1 MILEKYDKLL
11 FMGDSITDCER
22 ARPIGEGLWAGV
34 GNGYVRCVD
43 TLLSV
48 LYPELFIH
56 VVNMGQNGATSADIV
71 DLWED
76 SVMKLSPDH
85 VVLLVGGNDVWRQ
98 FDTPTD
104 RAGHIMPEAYGE
116 NLRTV
121 IRRTLPNVKSMIL
134 MEPYFI
140 ESNENDALKIRMKE
154 YAGVARET
162 AAEFGLQFI
171 ELQREFDEY
180 LTHRHPNA
188 LSWDRVHPGWV
199 GSMIIARKFLRE
211 IGVDREMF
219 STNCQ

>member
-1 MILEKYDKLL
+1 MILEKHDKLL

-22 ARPIGEGLWAGV
+22 ARPVGEGLWAGV

-56 VVNMGQNGATSADIV
+56 VVNMGQNGANSADIV
-71 DLWED
+71 DLWEEH
-76 SVMKLSPDH
+76 VMKQKPDR

-98 FDTPTD
+98 FDSPTD
-104 RAGHIMPEAYGE
+104 LSSHIMPEDYAE

-121 IRRTLPNVKSMIL
+121 IRRTLPHVKSMIL

-154 YAGVARET
+154 YAAVARDV
-162 AAEFGLQFI
+162 AGEFGLMFV

-180 LTHRHPNA
+180 LKLRHPNA

-199 GSMIIARKFLRE
+199 GSMIIARKFLRD
-211 IGVDREMF
+211 IGVDRELF
-219 STNCQ
+219 